1 MGQVK
6 DVIKDPES
14 YAEGIR
20 DGAEA
25 SMARS
30 YEQGRV
36 KYKVR
41 PGKQAGA
48 DSQGCIG

>member
-14 YAEGIR
+14 IR

-48 DSQGCIG
+48 NSQGRMG

>member
-48 DSQGCIG
+48 DSQGRIG